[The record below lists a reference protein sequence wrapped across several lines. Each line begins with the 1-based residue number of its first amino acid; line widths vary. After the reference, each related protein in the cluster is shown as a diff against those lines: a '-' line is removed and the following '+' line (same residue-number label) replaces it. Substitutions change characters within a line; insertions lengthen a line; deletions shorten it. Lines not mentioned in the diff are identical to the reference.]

1 MCLYLVAKFRYI
13 MEEENLNLNKSKN
26 KLAEINEIE
35 EIKKIYIKL
44 IQ

>member
-1 MCLYLVAKFRYI
+1 
-13 MEEENLNLNKSKN
+13 MEKENLSLNKNKN

-35 EIKKIYIKL
+35 AVKKIYIKL